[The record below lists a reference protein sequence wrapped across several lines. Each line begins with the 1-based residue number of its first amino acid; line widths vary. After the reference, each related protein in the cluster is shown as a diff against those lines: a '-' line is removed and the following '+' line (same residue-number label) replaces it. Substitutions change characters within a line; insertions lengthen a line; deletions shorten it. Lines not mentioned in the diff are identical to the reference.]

1 MPRKIPFSKRHP
13 AVQKF
18 ILDSVRK
25 AGSAKGECKRRGDSE
40 YYRQLS
46 KKRKP
51 AKKNKPK
58 NDQPDVQH

>member
-1 MPRKIPFSKRHP
+1 VPSKIPFKKRHP

-40 YYRQLS
+40 YYRELS
-46 KKRKP
+46 RKRKV
-51 AKKNKPK
+51 PK
-58 NDQPDVQH
+58 EK